1 MISTP
6 YPKIVLSEDN
16 PEIVDCNLFHAFVGL
31 FADFTLKD
39 GTRFPFADVIKY
51 DNGFFQLSIDE
62 HAYSNGYTVIVPID
76 SIDTITYI

>member
-1 MISTP
+1 MITTP

-16 PEIVDCNLFHAFVGL
+16 PEIADCNLFHAFVGL
-31 FADFTLKD
+31 YADFTLKD
-39 GTRFPFADVIKY
+39 GTRFPFADVVKY
-51 DNGFFQLSIDE
+51 EDGEFVLAVGE